1 MSMMTKLILSLLVAM
16 VFFSSLQIIV
26 IQQQN
31 RLRVLELQTL
41 QHQRDVL
48 RVEWQRL
55 QLEQHTWTQ
64 PSRIETI
71 ARQQLNMIL
80 PAPQDIIAIK
90 P

>member
-1 MSMMTKLILSLLVAM
+1 MIKLILSLLVAM
-16 VFFSSLQIIV
+16 VFFSSIQIIV

-31 RLRVLELQTL
+31 RLRMLELQTL
-41 QHQRDVL
+41 QQRQDVL

-71 ARQQLNMIL
+71 AREQLNMIS
-80 PAPQDIIAIK
+80 PAPQDIIVIE

>member
-1 MSMMTKLILSLLVAM
+1 MIKLILSLLVAM
-16 VFFSSLQIIV
+16 VFFSALQIV
-26 IQQQN
+26 VVQQQN

-41 QHQRDVL
+41 QQRRNVL
-48 RVEWQRL
+48 KVEWQRL

-71 ARQQLNMIL
+71 ARQQLNMTL
-80 PAPQDIIAIK
+80 PAPQDIIVIK

>member
-1 MSMMTKLILSLLVAM
+1 MIKLILSLLVAM

-26 IQQQN
+26 IYQQN

-41 QHQRDVL
+41 QQRRDVL
-48 RVEWQRL
+48 KVEWQRL
-55 QLEQHTWTQ
+55 QLEQHTWAQ

-71 ARQQLNMIL
+71 AHEQLNMIS
-80 PAPQDIIAIK
+80 PAPQDIIVIK

>member
-1 MSMMTKLILSLLVAM
+1 MIKLILSLLVAM
-16 VFFSSLQIIV
+16 VFFSALQIV
-26 IQQQN
+26 VVQQQN

-41 QHQRDVL
+41 QQRRNVL
-48 RVEWQRL
+48 KVEWQRL

-71 ARQQLNMIL
+71 ARQQLNMTL

>member
-1 MSMMTKLILSLLVAM
+1 MIKLILSLLVVM
-16 VFFSSLQIIV
+16 VFLSSLQVIV
-26 IQQQN
+26 IRQHN
-31 RLRVLELQTL
+31 RLRMLELQTL
-41 QHQRDVL
+41 QQRRDVL

-71 ARQQLNMIL
+71 AREQLNMTL
-80 PAPQDIIAIK
+80 PAPQDIMVIK

>member
-1 MSMMTKLILSLLVAM
+1 MIKLILSLLVVM
-16 VFFSSLQIIV
+16 VFFSSLQVIV
-26 IQQQN
+26 IRQHH
-31 RLRVLELQTL
+31 RLRMLELQTL
-41 QHQRDVL
+41 QQRRDVL

-71 ARQQLNMIL
+71 AREQLNMTL
-80 PAPQDIIAIK
+80 PAPQDIMVIK

>member
-1 MSMMTKLILSLLVAM
+1 MIKLILSLLVAM

-26 IQQQN
+26 IRQQN
-31 RLRVLELQTL
+31 RLRMLELQTL
-41 QHQRDVL
+41 QQRRDVL

-71 ARQQLNMIL
+71 AREQLNMIS
-80 PAPQDIIAIK
+80 PAPQNIIVIE